1 MRTALITGHAG
12 FVGFHLADRLLKEG
26 WRVIGIDDLNPYY
39 SVALKERRLEM
50 LQASDALVSY
60 IGPIQERG
68 KLEKLFEE
76 HQPDSVFHLAAQ
88 AGVRDSIDKPR
99 NYFESNLQG
108 TFELLEAARHV
119 RPQHLLMAS
128 SSSVYG
134 ANSTFPSNETQ
145 SNQWPLSFYAATK
158 KSTEIMAHSY
168 AHIHGTPITMLRFFT
183 VYGPWGRPD
192 MAYMKFIEAA
202 LEDRQIDVYNEG
214 KMKRDFTYIDDV
226 VESLY
231 RLAKVPPCVGAESGY
246 SHDSLSPVAP
256 HRIVNIGNSR
266 PVELM
271 TFIDAIET
279 ALGRPIKRN
288 MHPMVQGDVEQ
299 TWADTGLLQ
308 HLIGFQPKFTAHEG
322 VKRLVDWYLG
332 EYVNR

>member
-1 MRTALITGHAG
+1 
-12 FVGFHLADRLLKEG
+12 
-26 WRVIGIDDLNPYY
+26 
-39 SVALKERRLEM
+39 M
-50 LQASDALVSY
+50 LFRS
-60 IGPIQERG
+60 
-68 KLEKLFEE
+68 
-76 HQPDSVFHLAAQ
+76 
-88 AGVRDSIDKPR
+88 
-99 NYFESNLQG
+99 
-108 TFELLEAARHV
+108 
-119 RPQHLLMAS
+119 
-128 SSSVYG
+128 
-134 ANSTFPSNETQ
+134 
-145 SNQWPLSFYAATK
+145 
-158 KSTEIMAHSY
+158 
-168 AHIHGTPITMLRFFT
+168 FFT
-183 VYGPWGRPD
+183 VYGPWRRQD

-308 HLIGFQPKFTAHEG
+308 HLIDFQPKFTAHEG